1 MEDSNNSDIYD
12 ALVQISQ
19 GKEISNW
26 ELQRM
31 DNIVDSVRFNSS
43 SPGKSRIK
51 LKFSDNEDYWKLFD
65 LSSDDIWF
73 ANAVHS
79 NYDTF
84 EFESSD
90 WIEDDWKQGY
100 ILREFDTDNLEKVR
114 DILKL
119 IAPKHHKL
127 VNDEDFEK
135 ASVLF
140 ENMFNRQVDEIKW
153 SYTSERNNCK
163 ERGAIDMIETDTCKA
178 FENYG
183 IFSIGYCFYSYVTTV
198 SVLLSLYK
206 MYGNPS
212 MTVYELLEK
221 VGKDLSIGGDWY
233 EFMHEQD
240 CIDFDNESF
249 NREVSWQLEKIMDK
263 ITDDEDFV
271 DLKTSVEKLSTILDK
286 YNIDEW
292 YKLPKDPNT
301 SFKILDIN
309 LKEEKV
315 IVALQKQWKGIEKRS
330 YSFEDFNTFLYQP
343 ELFEHRKFGRLK

>member
-1 MEDSNNSDIYD
+1 
-12 ALVQISQ
+12 
-19 GKEISNW
+19 
-26 ELQRM
+26 
-31 DNIVDSVRFNSS
+31 
-43 SPGKSRIK
+43 
-51 LKFSDNEDYWKLFD
+51 
-65 LSSDDIWF
+65 
-73 ANAVHS
+73 
-79 NYDTF
+79 
-84 EFESSD
+84 
-90 WIEDDWKQGY
+90 
-100 ILREFDTDNLEKVR
+100 
-114 DILKL
+114 
-119 IAPKHHKL
+119 
-127 VNDEDFEK
+127 
-135 ASVLF
+135 
-140 ENMFNRQVDEIKW
+140 
-153 SYTSERNNCK
+153 
-163 ERGAIDMIETDTCKA
+163 
-178 FENYG
+178 
-183 IFSIGYCFYSYVTTV
+183 
-198 SVLLSLYK
+198 
-206 MYGNPS
+206 

-221 VGKDLSIGGDWY
+221 VGKDLSIGGNWY

-315 IVALQKQWKGIEKRS
+315 IVALQKQWKGIERRS

>member
-1 MEDSNNSDIYD
+1 MEDSNNSEIYD
-12 ALVQISQ
+12 ALVKISQ
-19 GKEISNW
+19 GEEVSKW
-26 ELQRM
+26 ALQRM
-31 DNIVDSVRFNSS
+31 DDTVDSLIFNSS
-43 SPGKSRIK
+43 TPSKSRIK
-51 LKFSDNEDYWKLFD
+51 LRFSDNEDYWKLFD
-65 LSSDDIWF
+65 LNDDDIWF
-73 ANAVHS
+73 ANAVYS
-79 NYDTF
+79 NYETF
-84 EFESSD
+84 EFESGD
-90 WIEDDWKQGY
+90 WVDDDWKQGY
-100 ILREFDTDNLEKVR
+100 LLREFDAENLEKVR

-119 IAPKHHKL
+119 IAPKYYKL
-127 VNDEDFEK
+127 ANDEDFEK
-135 ASVLF
+135 TSVLL

-153 SYTSERNNCK
+153 SHTSERNNCK
-163 ERGAIDMIETDTCKA
+163 ERGAIDMIEADTCNA
-178 FENYG
+178 FQNYG
-183 IFSIGYCFYSYVTTV
+183 IFLIGRCFYSYVTTV

-206 MYGNPS
+206 RYGNPS
-212 MTVYELLEK
+212 MTVYELLQK
-221 VGKDLSIGGDWY
+221 IGKDLPSGDWY
-233 EFMHEQD
+233 EYMHEQD

-315 IVALQKQWKGIEKRS
+315 IVALQKQWKGIERRS